1 LTTAGAHE
9 KPEHMELHMANEDGR
24 MINRSQRVAHHGLIL
39 LCLGLLLGG
48 CARHGSLSAGDQ
60 YQASGQYRAAYIE
73 AKKVLQRDPD
83 NGQAWLLLGKASLQL
98 GNSKDA
104 LSDLQN
110 ARKHG
115 VQAPQWAVPLGRA
128 LLVSGKLD
136 ELLKTLPDNPR
147 FAAAEAAQVA
157 VLRGDAYLGLK
168 QADHARQA
176 YQAALAL
183 DPKEPQALTG
193 LARLAQQNNDPAAA
207 DRYLQQALAAAPH
220 SPQAWIAKADLAY
233 AAGNFADAESAYAKA
248 LGFKQADWLPQ
259 ERFSALARL
268 AETQTQRGEF
278 DNALTHIG
286 QLEKMAP
293 GQPYPHYL
301 HAVVA
306 YQQGHL
312 DDAVA
317 QLQQVLQVSPDS
329 TSAQFLLGAVNY
341 AQGNYSQSQ
350 MYLSNVLG
358 ADPENVGARR
368 LQALMY
374 FREGHSAEALATLRA
389 TVKGNPSDATL
400 QALLQ
405 RAIATGAATPKSL
418 AVAGSRLPPATS
430 APWSA
435 AAASADHDAF
445 ADVRQALA
453 RDDTTKAISLLQA
466 QPAAGATAA
475 SERTELLAIA
485 YIRAKQSDQAVK
497 VAAAHAAE
505 HPQNSSAHVLYG
517 TVLVAAGQRDKARSE
532 YVQAYKLD
540 PGNLAAL
547 MDLGSLD
554 AAEGHAKDA
563 AGHYQAVLQKDPHN
577 SAAMVA
583 LGRLAVRTGDKATAI
598 QRFKQAIAAEPKA
611 SAAYVTLIMLY
622 SEDGQFDAAAG
633 IAKQLAQAHPDNPTA
648 LNALGAAELN
658 AGQPRAALAPLQ
670 QAVKLA
676 PQNTQFRTNL
686 ARAQILNQDPKAA
699 ETNLTAVVKADPAQV
714 KAVMLLAFMR
724 LHDNNL
730 ADALALA
737 KKLGQ
742 QPASRVAGLT
752 LTGDLYMASK
762 SYAKAA
768 QAYQQGLDIRPDG
781 PLVGKSFLALSAS
794 GAKDPAAIL
803 RKWLA
808 KHPDDDATRLLLA
821 GYAMDHAQNASA
833 AAEYAK
839 VLQRHPSNV
848 DALNNLAWIYIEQ
861 RNPEALALAGRAYK
875 LAPASAGVSDTY
887 GWALVAAN
895 QPEAALPIL
904 ARAAKAAPGTPA
916 IQYHLAVA
924 QARTGHTAD
933 ALATLGGLQKSGDA
947 FPDKQAAD
955 KLYQTLASAGAQGS
969 RN

>member
-1 LTTAGAHE
+1 
-9 KPEHMELHMANEDGR
+9 
-24 MINRSQRVAHHGLIL
+24 MINRSQRFAHRGLIL

-48 CARHGSLSAGDQ
+48 CAHHGSLSAGNQ
-60 YQASGQYRAAYIE
+60 YQTSGQYRAAYIE
-73 AKKVLQRDPD
+73 AKKVLQRDPA

-98 GNSKDA
+98 GNSGDA

-115 VQAPQWAVPLGRA
+115 VQASQWAVPLGRA
-128 LLVSGKLD
+128 LLVTGKLQ
-136 ELLKTLPDNPR
+136 ELLKTLPDHPR
-147 FAAAEAAQVA
+147 FAATEAAQVA
-157 VLRGDAYLGLK
+157 VLRGDAYRGLK
-168 QADHARQA
+168 QADQARQA

-183 DPKEPQALTG
+183 DPKEPRALTG
-193 LARLAQQNNDPAAA
+193 LATLAQHNNDPAAA

-220 SPQAWIAKADLAY
+220 SPQAWMAKADLAY
-233 AAGNFADAESAYAKA
+233 AAGNFAEAESAYAKA

-278 DNALTHIG
+278 GHALTHIG

-358 ADPENVGARR
+358 ADPGNVGARR
-368 LQALMY
+368 LLALMY
-374 FREGHSAEALATLRA
+374 FREGHSAKALATLRA
-389 TVKGNPSDATL
+389 TVKGNPSDAAL
-400 QALLQ
+400 RALLQ
-405 RAIATGAATPKSL
+405 RAVATGAATPKAL
-418 AVAGSRLPPATS
+418 AVAGSHLPPAAGSPDAAGT
-430 APWSA
+430 
-435 AAASADHDAF
+435 AAASADHGAFSDA
-445 ADVRQALA
+445 RQALA
-453 RDDTTKAISLLQA
+453 RDDTAGAISLLQA
-466 QPAAGATAA
+466 QPAAGAAA
-475 SERTELLAIA
+475 AAERTELLAIA
-485 YIRAKQSDQAVK
+485 YIRAKRPDQAVK

-505 HPQNSSAHVLYG
+505 HPQDSGAHVLYG
-517 TVLVAAGQRDKARSE
+517 TVLVAAGQRDKARSQ

-540 PGNLAAL
+540 PENLAAL

-583 LGRLAVRTGDKATAI
+583 LGRLAVRAGDKATAI

-611 SAAYVTLIMLY
+611 SAAYVTLVMLY

-633 IAKQLAQAHPDNPTA
+633 IAKQLAQAHPDNPMA

-658 AGQPRAALAPLQ
+658 ANQPHAALAPLQ

-676 PQNTQFRTNL
+676 PQNPLFRTNL

-699 ETNLTAVVKADPAQV
+699 ETNLAAVVKADPSQV
-714 KAVMLLAFMR
+714 KAVTLLAFMR

-752 LTGDLYMASK
+752 LAGDLYMASK
-762 SYAKAA
+762 SYAKAV
-768 QAYQQGLDIRPDG
+768 QAYQQGLNIRPDG
-781 PLVGKSFLALSAS
+781 PLVVKSFLALSAS
-794 GAKDPAAIL
+794 GAKDPTAIL
-803 RKWLA
+803 REWLV
-808 KHPDDDATRLLLA
+808 KHPDDDAMRLLLA

-833 AAEYAK
+833 AAQYAK

-848 DALNNLAWIYIEQ
+848 DALNNLAWIYTEQ
-861 RNPEALALAGRAYK
+861 HNPKALALAGRAYK

-895 QPEAALPIL
+895 QPKAALPIL
-904 ARAAKAAPGTPA
+904 ARAVKAAPGTPA

-933 ALATLGGLQKSGDA
+933 ALATLGGLQKSGGA

-955 KLYQTLASAGAQGS
+955 KLYQTLASADAQGS
-969 RN
+969 RK